1 VFSWKIGG
9 QKVVAVLDY
18 DAIKSLLKVGD
29 GKVGGLRGGAGY
41 LVGGEGV
48 VAVLDYDAIKS
59 LLKVGDSK
67 VGGVRK

>member
-1 VFSWKIGG
+1 VIGL
-9 QKVVAVLDY
+9 AV
-18 DAIKSLLKVGD
+18 KVGD